1 MKKIFLIAALTILL
15 GGCQGTRFGDFIAN
29 IQSVASG
36 TISPQAIYVAANTFD
51 AVEVSATNYLMLK
64 KCPIA
69 APFCRSPIATKA
81 LIPAIRAGRVAR
93 NNALQF
99 VQDHPGQ
106 LGLQGLYDAL
116 TTATDAIQKILTQY
130 KAVGA

>member
-1 MKKIFLIAALTILL
+1 MKKIIGIIILTIAL
-15 GGCQGTRFGDFIAN
+15 GGCQGTQFGNFIAN
-29 IQSVASG
+29 IQNAASG

-51 AVEVSATNYLMLK
+51 AVEVSATNYLNLK
-64 KCPIA
+64 KCPIG
-69 APFCRSPIATKA
+69 APFCRSPVATKA

-116 TTATDAIQKILTQY
+116 TSATDAIQKILIQY
-130 KAVGA
+130 KAIGT